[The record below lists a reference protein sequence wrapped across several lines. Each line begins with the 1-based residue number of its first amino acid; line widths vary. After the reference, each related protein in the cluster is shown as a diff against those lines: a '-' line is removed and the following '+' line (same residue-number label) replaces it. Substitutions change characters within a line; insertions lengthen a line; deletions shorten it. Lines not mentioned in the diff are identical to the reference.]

1 MPSGQEDGTATDASV
16 ERRSVLA
23 DDTQVY
29 PSGLT
34 LDQANEIQQGLMWG
48 TRIYAGI
55 AVCAHVLAFMLTPWL
70 HL

>member
-1 MPSGQEDGTATDASV
+1 M
-16 ERRSVLA
+16 A

-34 LDQANEIQQGLMWG
+34 LEQANEIQQGLMWG

-70 HL
+70 HS